1 MHTMPVRRFK
11 VGIVGLQPGRSWAA
25 RAHVPALRA
34 LSDTFEIAGVANTSK
49 ASAGAAAAAMGLPC
63 AYDDVAAMV
72 ADPAIDIVT
81 VAVKVPHHLALV
93 KTAIAAGKHVYCEWP
108 LGNGLAEAEELTRL
122 AAAKGVLGVAGTQA
136 RVAPEIEYLK
146 HLIAEGYVGEVLS
159 TTLVAH
165 GRGWGGTI
173 DAQKIGAYLLDR
185 RNGATMLT
193 IPLGHTLAALRD
205 VLGDIAELSAVL
217 ATRRQT
223 AKALDTGETLPV
235 TAPDQV
241 LVSGVL
247 AGGAPISI
255 HMRGGQPRDGHGLL
269 WEINGT
275 EGDLRLTG
283 PSGHTQMV
291 QLTLEGARG
300 EEKAFKKLDV
310 PGSYRTGWPEDVIPG
325 NVARVYARM
334 AQDLRDGTHTAPSFA
349 DAVAVHRVID
359 AIERAA
365 ERGTRLNLICRSS
378 GSFRVIRGIARIAR
392 RRGRSTMTGGA

>member
-1 MHTMPVRRFK
+1 MSARRFK

-25 RAHVPALRA
+25 RAHIPALRA
-34 LSDTFEIAGVANTSK
+34 LSGQFEIAGVANTSK
-49 ASAGAAAAAMGLPC
+49 ASAEAAAAATGLPR
-63 AYDDVAAMV
+63 AYDNVAALV
-72 ADPAIDIVT
+72 ADPEIDIVT
-81 VAVKVPHHLALV
+81 ITVKVPHHFELA
-93 KTAIAAGKHVYCEWP
+93 KAAIEAGKHVYCEWP
-108 LGNGLAEAEELTRL
+108 LGNGLAEAEELARL
-122 AAAKGVLGVAGTQA
+122 AAAKSVLGVAGTQA
-136 RVAPEIEYLK
+136 RAAPEIEYARQ
-146 HLIAEGYVGEVLS
+146 LIAEGFVGEVLS
-159 TTLVAH
+159 STLVAQ

-173 DAQKIGAYLLDR
+173 DSKTIAAYVLDR

-205 VLGDIAELSAVL
+205 VLGDVAELSAVL
-217 ATRRQT
+217 ATRRET
-223 AKALDTGETLPV
+223 AQALDTGETLPV

-241 LVSGVL
+241 LVSAVL
-247 AGGAPISI
+247 ASGAPISI
-255 HMRGGQPRDGHGLL
+255 HYRGGAARDGNGLL

-275 EGDLRLTG
+275 AGDLRLTG

-365 ERGTRLNLICRSS
+365 DRGTRLI
-378 GSFRVIRGIARIAR
+378 
-392 RRGRSTMTGGA
+392 